1 MAVQTAYTINQD
13 ALYAGMIVDLGPRDI
28 VSRSVETAAGA
39 AFGIAVSPGT
49 DAERQI
55 VIGGDDTF
63 IGITVREL
71 SREGAANTGAIQ
83 YNETETAAVM
93 RWGQIAVVCPT
104 GCIVGDPA
112 NYVDATGVIDSGA
125 AGAGETDIAGAT
137 WQTVTAAGE
146 IGILRLINN

>member
-1 MAVQTAYTINQD
+1 MAVQTAYQINQD
-13 ALYAGMIVDLGPRDI
+13 ALYAGQLVELGPRDV

-39 AFGIAVSPGT
+39 AFGLAVSPGT
-49 DAERQI
+49 DAARQI
-55 VIGGDDTF
+55 VIGGDATF
-63 IGITVREL
+63 LGITVREL
-71 SREGAANTGAIQ
+71 SREGAANTGAVQ

-93 RWGQIAVVCPT
+93 RWGYIAVVCPT
-104 GCIVGDPA
+104 GCIVGDVA

-125 AGAGETDIAGAT
+125 ATTGETDITGAA